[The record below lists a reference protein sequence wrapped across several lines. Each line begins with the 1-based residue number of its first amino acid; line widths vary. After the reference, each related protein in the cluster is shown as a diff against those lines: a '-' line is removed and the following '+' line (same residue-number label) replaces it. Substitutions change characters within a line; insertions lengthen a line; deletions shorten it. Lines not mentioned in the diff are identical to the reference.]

1 MLSLLLTCLCFT
13 PLWLCILWQ
22 FVREPNMIH
31 GTVCSHYILFHQCQ
45 WIFVL
50 IKWLCSC
57 LFDVIYS
64 RSRRPCKC
72 LTAARKIGNRR
83 FCRPRRG
90 QRYHRRYLS
99 RVVHFPC
106 LWNAV
111 ACAISVACFNI
122 DRNQAMHSKYGNG
135 KAGRGK
141 GSSSGKAKGKGGRNG
156 PPWAESTPQETLL
169 IEDVAT
175 QVERVLPE
183 QARLRMQSQLLQA
196 EWNCPICAWQS
207 LSVQGGVA
215 IVPKN
220 AVAQVVQQVGWSS
233 SPIGIV
239 TTESP
244 DTLGLRGFPR
254 SQIQCTISYMGL
266 DATREQVVV
275 KRWLTQLGYGQAVE
289 MVGPKAAFLWIL

>member
-1 MLSLLLTCLCFT
+1 MASSAQHGAFAPLWAIAPSRPNFWDPAGPPALTTHCNAYIPEVRCCSGEASGCRHDNVLFDEWHNVFLILSLLLTCLCFT

-99 RVVHFPC
+99 KVVHFPC
-106 LWNAV
+106 LCNAV

-183 QARLRMQSQLLQA
+183 KARLRMQSQLHQA
-196 EWNCPICAWQS
+196 EWNCPICA
-207 LSVQGGVA
+207 
-215 IVPKN
+215 
-220 AVAQVVQQVGWSS
+220 
-233 SPIGIV
+233 
-239 TTESP
+239 
-244 DTLGLRGFPR
+244 
-254 SQIQCTISYMGL
+254 
-266 DATREQVVV
+266 
-275 KRWLTQLGYGQAVE
+275 
-289 MVGPKAAFLWIL
+289 